1 MAAGK
6 TRSTF
11 LVLTASHKVPS
22 LASRMIYIHIPEK
35 YDATGFLLLAK
46 SGMPVRLPTGQYLWS
61 GGGAYQSC

>member
-46 SGMPVRLPTGQYLWS
+46 SEYR
-61 GGGAYQSC
+61 